1 MAKSNRFGIK
11 VCRKYLFG
19 LGGLKLLNPTKNKK
33 KMRIESWIRKNRK
46 ARKLSAAELAEL
58 LGLRTTLLKSIE
70 SSEVE
75 SSVNTFLKMLDL
87 FGFVIVEKETISS
100 VLRSVKA
107 SARDMKIVEDDASRV
122 VKQERRKQRLT
133 QKDFSDKADVSVS
146 TISKIEAGQEIY
158 YSLARKIFKELN
170 IVQINKNDFERLSK
184 NIKSEIDRIK
194 YISLEP
200 Y

>member
-1 MAKSNRFGIK
+1 
-11 VCRKYLFG
+11 
-19 LGGLKLLNPTKNKK
+19 
-33 KMRIESWIRKNRK
+33 MRIESWIRKNRK